1 MSVWEYL
8 GASVHS
14 DRLLDTARYN
24 PVMGGTLNEPIVR
37 CTEDDPSVVSSDVLG
52 VPVFADDQT
61 DFLRRLDRAT
71 GGNVA
76 RGRASGEFN
85 GKLHERFWTDVS
97 DVSWLTRR
105 VLLVGAGDTAQWS
118 CDRARSIAATA
129 GMSARRHAAQR
140 VCLVCPPRIDLSGA
154 HQALAEG
161 LLLGAFRDLRFKS
174 RDIGSGALTEVSL
187 LVDSKQLSRAASEVE
202 RGVKLAH
209 CVNLARELSNE
220 PGNLFTPRVFASRA
234 LDLVTGPTTTVEVL
248 DEREIAARGM
258 GLLQG
263 VAQGSSE
270 PARVIVMR
278 YEPPEAPEGGPVLG
292 LVGKGVTFDT
302 GGISIKPADGMD
314 RMKRDMAGGA
324 AVVCAMRAIGQLAP
338 PIRVL
343 GIVPATEN
351 MPGGRAI
358 RPGDVL
364 TAASGLRVEVLNTD
378 AEGRL
383 ILADGLWLAQS
394 LGATHL
400 VDIATLTG
408 ACVVA
413 LGHHAS
419 GLVGTPTAWVD
430 TVRRVADGAG
440 ERVWP
445 LPTFDAYEAQL
456 KSDTADLANIGGRAG
471 GAITAGL
478 FLRAFAGGLPW
489 AHLDI
494 AGTAWYEEETT
505 DHLKGASGVG
515 VRTLALLAFALASSA
530 GNEAAHG
537 AVDGSEQAAPRG
549 LYSKI
554 EQ

>member
-1 MSVWEYL
+1 MI
-8 GASVHS
+8 
-14 DRLLDTARYN
+14 
-24 PVMGGTLNEPIVR
+24 GTLNEPIVR
-37 CTEDDPSVVSSDVLG
+37 CTDDDPSAVSSDVLC
-52 VPVFADDQT
+52 VPVFVDEHT
-61 DFLRRLDRAT
+61 DFLRRLDGAT

-76 RGRASGEFN
+76 RGRESGEFT

-97 DVSWLTRR
+97 DASWLTRR
-105 VLLVGAGDTAQWS
+105 ILLIGAGDREHFDS
-118 CDRARSIAATA
+118 DRARSIAATA
-129 GMSARRHAAQR
+129 GMSARSHAAHR
-140 VCLVCPPRIDLSGA
+140 VVLVCPPPTEGTGA

-161 LLLGAFRDLRFKS
+161 LVLGAFRDVRFKS
-174 RDIGSGALTEVSL
+174 RATGSGALREVCL
-187 LVDSKQLSRAASEVE
+187 LVDSKQLSRAIDEIE
-202 RGVKLAH
+202 RGATLAH
-209 CVNLARELSNE
+209 CTNLARELANE

-234 LDLVTGPTTTVEVL
+234 VDLVTGPSTTVEIL
-248 DEREIAARGM
+248 DEEAIAARGM

-278 YEPPEAPEGGPVLG
+278 YEPPEAPVGGPVLG

-324 AVVCAMRAIGQLAP
+324 AVVCAMRAIGALAP
-338 PIRVL
+338 PIRVV
-343 GIVPATEN
+343 GVVPAAEN
-351 MPGGRAI
+351 MPGGGAI

-364 TAASGLRVEVLNTD
+364 TAANGLRVEVLNTD

-383 ILADGLWLAQS
+383 ILADGLWLAQT

-419 GLVGTPTAWVD
+419 GLVGNPSGWVD
-430 TVRRVADGAG
+430 TVRRVADGVG

-445 LPTFDAYEAQL
+445 LPTFDAYESQL
-456 KSDTADLANIGGRAG
+456 ESDTADLSNIGGRAG

-478 FLRAFAGGLPW
+478 FLKSFTGGLPW

-494 AGTAWYEEETT
+494 AGTAWYEEETA
-505 DHLKGASGVG
+505 DHPKGASGTG
-515 VRTLALLAFALASSA
+515 VRALASLAIALAPSA
-530 GNEAAHG
+530 REDTVHAP
-537 AVDGSEQAAPRG
+537 VD
-549 LYSKI
+549 
-554 EQ
+554 